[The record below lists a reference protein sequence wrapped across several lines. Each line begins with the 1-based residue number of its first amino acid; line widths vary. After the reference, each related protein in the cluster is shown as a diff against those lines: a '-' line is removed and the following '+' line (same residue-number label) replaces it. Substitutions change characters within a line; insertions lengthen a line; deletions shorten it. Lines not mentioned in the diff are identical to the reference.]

1 MFGRNGDRC
10 ECVCVWGGGGR
21 GGGRG
26 AAAGVGGGVVGGLE
40 GKVSFGMFPWVRDAE
55 GVSCDAM

>member
-10 ECVCVWGGGGR
+10 ECVGGGG
-21 GGGRG
+21 GGGEG
-26 AAAGVGGGVVGGLE
+26 GVGRRRGWGVVGGLE